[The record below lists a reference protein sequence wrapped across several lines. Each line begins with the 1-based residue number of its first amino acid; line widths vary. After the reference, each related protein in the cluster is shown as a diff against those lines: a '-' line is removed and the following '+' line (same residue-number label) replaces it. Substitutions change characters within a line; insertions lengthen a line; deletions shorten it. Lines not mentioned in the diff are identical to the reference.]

1 MLIVTIYPLILSVV
15 MLSVTIN
22 YIFLSD
28 AFKAIRLSVVLLNI
42 TIKSMRQGVV
52 IHSVVTSN
60 VVAPEDQLTIYWTSK
75 HKKIKG
81 NTRLVQLTGADVTK
95 LFSS

>member
-1 MLIVTIYPLILSVV
+1 MLSITIKSIRLSVF

-22 YIFLSD
+22 YISLSF

-42 TIKSMRQGVV
+42 TIKSMRKIVV
-52 IHSVVTSN
+52 IHSVVTPN
-60 VVAPEDQLTIYWTSK
+60 VVAPEDELTIYWTSK

-95 LFSS
+95 LFS